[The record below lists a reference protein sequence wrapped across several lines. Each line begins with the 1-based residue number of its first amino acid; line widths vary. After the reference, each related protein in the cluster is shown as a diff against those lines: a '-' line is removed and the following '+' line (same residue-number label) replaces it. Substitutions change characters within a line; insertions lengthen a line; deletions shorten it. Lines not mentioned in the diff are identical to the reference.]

1 MFQTVPT
8 DLEAFKDQSIWLPL
22 YNEMDI
28 PSRTPEREGTA
39 KTFVSDDVLGRRG
52 DIGVKVYNS

>member
-8 DLEAFKDQSIWLPL
+8 DLEAFKDQSIWLRL

-28 PSRTPEREGTA
+28 PSRTPDREGTT